1 MLPTFMN
8 DENTEDNAVGNN
20 EAGSDNN
27 ASQGSLQNL
36 EQDYLVPAEHGR
48 NLKRSTI
55 TLAILFSVGVLC
67 LWCMIKKT
75 GPKQAVA
82 SAEEVQIEKA
92 IAQLTGIKTEMN
104 SRMDEVVD
112 KFYQFSDVEQ
122 VEVDELK
129 KNPFLYDFTPG
140 VGDDGADKYAVNREM
155 LKQELQIK
163 SGRMRLWS
171 IMESP
176 LGSCCMIDDEVLY
189 EGDKIKD
196 LTITRIE
203 ESFVELSSMGITVK
217 LKMSE

>member
-8 DENTEDNAVGNN
+8 DDNTEDNAVENN
-20 EAGSDNN
+20 EAASDGNP
-27 ASQGSLQNL
+27 SQGSLQNL

-67 LWCMIKKT
+67 LWFMIKQT
-75 GPKQAVA
+75 GPKQAAA
-82 SAEEVQIEKA
+82 STEEAQIENA

-122 VEVDELK
+122 VEVEELK
-129 KNPFLYDFTPG
+129 KNPFVYDFTPEAE
-140 VGDDGADKYAVNREM
+140 DGADKYSVNREM
-155 LKQELQIK
+155 LKQEIEAK
-163 SGRMRLWS
+163 SGKMRLWS

-176 LGSCCMIDDEVLY
+176 QGSCCMIDDDLFY
-189 EGDKIKD
+189 EGDKIQD

>member
-1 MLPTFMN
+1 
-8 DENTEDNAVGNN
+8 
-20 EAGSDNN
+20 
-27 ASQGSLQNL
+27 
-36 EQDYLVPAEHGR
+36 
-48 NLKRSTI
+48 
-55 TLAILFSVGVLC
+55 
-67 LWCMIKKT
+67 MIKKT

-82 SAEEVQIEKA
+82 SAEEMQIENA

-122 VEVDELK
+122 VKVDELK

-140 VGDDGADKYAVNREM
+140 IGDDGVDKYAVNREM
-155 LKQELQIK
+155 LKQEMQIK

-176 LGSCCMIDDEVLY
+176 QGSCCMIDDEVLY

-196 LTITRIE
+196 MTITRIE
-203 ESFVELSSMGITVK
+203 ESFVELSSMGIIIK

>member
-8 DENTEDNAVGNN
+8 DDNTEDNAVGNN

-82 SAEEVQIEKA
+82 SAEEVQIENA

-129 KNPFLYDFTPG
+129 KNPFLYDFTPE
-140 VGDDGADKYAVNREM
+140 VGDDSADKYAVNREM
-155 LKQELQIK
+155 LKQEIQIK
-163 SGRMRLWS
+163 SGRMRLWT

-176 LGSCCMIDDEVLY
+176 QGSCCMIDDEVLY

>member
-8 DENTEDNAVGNN
+8 DDNTEDNAVENN
-20 EAGSDNN
+20 EAASDGNP
-27 ASQGSLQNL
+27 SQGSLQNL

-67 LWCMIKKT
+67 LWFMIKQT
-75 GPKQAVA
+75 GPKQAAA
-82 SAEEVQIEKA
+82 STEEAQIEKA

-129 KNPFLYDFTPG
+129 RNPFVYDFTPEAE
-140 VGDDGADKYAVNREM
+140 DGADKYSVNREM
-155 LKQELQIK
+155 LKQEMDVK
-163 SGRMRLWS
+163 SGKMRLWS

-176 LGSCCMIDDEVLY
+176 QGSCCMIDDDLFY
-189 EGDKIKD
+189 EGDKIQD

>member
-8 DENTEDNAVGNN
+8 DDNTEDNAVGNN
-20 EAGSDNN
+20 EAASDSNP
-27 ASQGSLQNL
+27 SQGSLQNL

-55 TLAILFSVGVLC
+55 TLAVLFSVGVLC
-67 LWCMIKKT
+67 LWFMIKQT
-75 GPKQAVA
+75 GPKQAAA
-82 SAEEVQIEKA
+82 STEEAQIENA

-129 KNPFLYDFTPG
+129 KNPFVYDFTPEA
-140 VGDDGADKYAVNREM
+140 DDGADKYSVNRGM
-155 LKQELQIK
+155 LKQEMEAK
-163 SGRMRLWS
+163 SGKMRLWS

-176 LGSCCMIDDEVLY
+176 QGSCCMIDDDLFH
-189 EGDKIKD
+189 EGDKIQD

>member
-20 EAGSDNN
+20 EAASDNN

-67 LWCMIKKT
+67 LWFMIKQT
-75 GPKQAVA
+75 GPKQAAA
-82 SAEEVQIEKA
+82 STEEAQIEKA

-112 KFYQFSDVEQ
+112 KFYQFSNVEQ

-129 KNPFLYDFTPG
+129 RNPFVYDFTPE
-140 VGDDGADKYAVNREM
+140 VEDDGVDKYIVNREI
-155 LKQELQIK
+155 LKQEMQTK

-176 LGSCCMIDDEVLY
+176 QGSCCMIDDELFY
-189 EGDKIKD
+189 EGDKIQD

-203 ESFVELSSMGITVK
+203 DSFVELSSMGIKVK